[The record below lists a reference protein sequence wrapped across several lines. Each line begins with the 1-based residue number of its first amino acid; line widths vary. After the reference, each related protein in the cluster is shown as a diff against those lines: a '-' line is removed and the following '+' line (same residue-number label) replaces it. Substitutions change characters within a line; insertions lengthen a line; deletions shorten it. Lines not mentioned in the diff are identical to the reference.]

1 VQHNLCQ
8 SAATK
13 SRLYQH
19 FLHGIVSQAHNQTGL
34 RPPAAPPHA
43 QRPRRCARPAAVAA
57 AGPHARPPRPRA
69 RAARPPGPR
78 RPPSCPAPTRR
89 LLLARQ
95 APAARPSG
103 RRAGRASAP
112 SRLQGPRPR
121 PQAGPRAT
129 LPQHLDLRSGR
140 PAAPQQAPL
149 RPHPAPSQR
158 LAWRAPTGDLAPRR
172 WSPRLLP
179 HRLRLVWRAR
189 AGRLMVLRRPPRR
202 RRPRFRRGLAAGLRR
217 RCPRGGRRPAAARP
231 GSPRAPARRRRDA
244 GSQPGGAGRPP
255 AA

>member
-1 VQHNLCQ
+1 MRSVLV
-8 SAATK
+8 AVRAPPPWP
-13 SRLYQH
+13 
-19 FLHGIVSQAHNQTGL
+19 
-34 RPPAAPPHA
+34 PPARTRA
-43 QRPRRCARPAAVAA
+43 RRALGPGQLGRRGRAGRRAVRRQPAVCCW
-57 AGPHARPPRPRA
+57 PVRLRPRA
-69 RAARPPGPR
+69 RAA
-78 RPPSCPAPTRR
+78 A
-89 LLLARQ
+89 